1 MIVAVLIIL
10 FLLLAL
16 VVFLLM
22 LHQARC
28 IRWLKRQVKD
38 QGQELD
44 RAFNRCGRLNERV
57 SELEDAEEQKKER
70 EEETDARVSALEESE
85 EKRKKREEELAE
97 AETQIQKAQQIEKL
111 WQSGMEH
118 IQAYDY
124 DAARKAVT
132 GNAGE

>member
-1 MIVAVLIIL
+1 MIAALIIL
-10 FLLLAL
+10 FLLFALAA
-16 VVFLLM
+16 FLLM

-28 IRWLKRQVKD
+28 IRWLKRQVKTQD
-38 QGQELD
+38 QELD
-44 RAFNRCGRLNERV
+44 RAFNRCERMNV
-57 SELEDAEEQKKER
+57 RISAMEDA
-70 EEETDARVSALEESE
+70 E
-85 EKRKKREEELAE
+85 EKRKKHEEELAE
-97 AETQIQKAQQIEKL
+97 AEVQVQKAQEIEKL